1 VAAATCS
8 ALIGL
13 WRRTPGSRRDFFRRR
28 AQGTL
33 MSRLGQTIVTLTLT
47 ATVGVGAY
55 GYPWL
60 ALIPA
65 IFAAAITGALY
76 KPRDQR
82 A

>member
-1 VAAATCS
+1 
-8 ALIGL
+8 
-13 WRRTPGSRRDFFRRR
+13 
-28 AQGTL
+28 